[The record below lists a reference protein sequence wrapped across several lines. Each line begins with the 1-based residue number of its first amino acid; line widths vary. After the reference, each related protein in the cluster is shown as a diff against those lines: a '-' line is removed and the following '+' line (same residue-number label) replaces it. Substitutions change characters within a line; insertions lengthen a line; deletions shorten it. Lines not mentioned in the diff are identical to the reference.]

1 MGRPEGDGTARPS
14 PGSGHPGPGPRGAG
28 TRASAARRGPPAPGS
43 RHPRPGFPDAPPPHA
58 QRKKGAGRGGARPT
72 SVPDWLPLLSIQS
85 LFLMEWGG
93 PPSLPQIT
101 FAASSQPVG
110 PESAG
115 PKRLGASELGPT
127 VPRTGAPRPSP
138 RRYILPHRPPPLVEA
153 ERRPRCSAEARCS
166 EPGVAA
172 GRSPWLG
179 VSGGHAGGRGGLP
192 RKRSDEKRGHPAP
205 PETTG
210 PCCHSPGAPLPPK
223 RGPGQSPCGVGGG
236 GRESWLAAHLLSLNP
251 GEARQ
256 DSRLPLP
263 LPWVWGI
270 VKRGFCVPFSGH
282 PGSVLLLSSPGLRP
296 VGSLLT
302 GRSGVWDWLAS
313 LPASLLSG

>member
-1 MGRPEGDGTARPS
+1 MGRPEGDGTARRS

-28 TRASAARRGPPAPGS
+28 TRASASRRGPPAPGS
-43 RHPRPGFPDAPPPHA
+43 RHPRPGFPDAPPPLA
-58 QRKKGAGRGGARPT
+58 QRKKGAGRGGARPS

-138 RRYILPHRPPPLVEA
+138 RRYILPHRPPPLVDA

-179 VSGGHAGGRGGLP
+179 VWGGTPGAEEDCRGRGVMRRGGTLHLP
-192 RKRSDEKRGHPAP
+192 RPRALAATRQAP
-205 PETTG
+205 PFLLSEDQVSPLAG
-210 PCCHSPGAPLPPK
+210 WGAEGGSPGSQ
-223 RGPGQSPCGVGGG
+223 RIC
-236 GRESWLAAHLLSLNP
+236 
-251 GEARQ
+251 
-256 DSRLPLP
+256 
-263 LPWVWGI
+263 
-270 VKRGFCVPFSGH
+270 
-282 PGSVLLLSSPGLRP
+282 
-296 VGSLLT
+296 
-302 GRSGVWDWLAS
+302 
-313 LPASLLSG
+313 